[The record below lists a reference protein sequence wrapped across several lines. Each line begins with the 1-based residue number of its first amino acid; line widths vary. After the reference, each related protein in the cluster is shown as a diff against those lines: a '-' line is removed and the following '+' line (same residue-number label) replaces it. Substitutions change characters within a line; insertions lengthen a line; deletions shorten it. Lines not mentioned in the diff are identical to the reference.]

1 MEERRQNGGRRC
13 QIVQEF
19 VKNISDDTERLV
31 CYLYMHNY
39 TDCEVCK
46 QLKIKPD
53 QLNAIKLKLALGMK
67 KAGIRNGGSE

>member
-19 VKNISDDTERLV
+19 VKTISDDTERLV

-39 TDCEVCK
+39 TDAEVRK
-46 QLKIKPD
+46 ELQLTQN
-53 QLNAIKLKLALGMK
+53 QLEMIKLRLAFELK
-67 KAGIRNGGSE
+67 KAGIQSSV